1 MKMQRV
7 LSTTLLTAIKD
18 IVIMLKEEEQVL
30 PLYQRKQPVFIVP
43 LTEIIVTPDPSSKIE
58 AFRVD

>member
-18 IVIMLKEEEQVL
+18 IVIMLKEDDHLL
-30 PLYQRKQPVFIVP
+30 PLYERKKPVFIVP
-43 LTEIIVTPDPSSKIE
+43 LTEIIVTPDPSPRSEIC
-58 AFRVD
+58 